1 MSEKDKDDLYYV
13 CSLIEYLGRVTKN
26 HRSTVVKIL
35 GKEEIDRQL
44 YLAEVNHCLS
54 FEEVSDELIKYFN
67 IENGDFD
74 TVSECKYAVPT
85 YLSIGK
91 VYQRL
96 ILDVKKPDEDVED
109 TLFNVFNS
117 FISDDI
123 SNFNSSVYYS
133 NPDYL
138 KWSYLEGELL
148 D

>member
-26 HRSTVVKIL
+26 HRSTIVKIL
-35 GKEEIDRQL
+35 GKEEIERELD
-44 YLAEVNHCLS
+44 LAEVNHCLS
-54 FEEVSDELIKYFN
+54 FEEVSDELIEYFN

-74 TVSECKYAVPT
+74 TVSECKYTVPT

-96 ILDVKKPDEDVED
+96 ILDVKKTDEDVVD

>member
-35 GKEEIDRQL
+35 GREEIDRQL

-54 FEEVSDELIKYFN
+54 FEEVSDELIEYFN

-74 TVSECKYAVPT
+74 TVSECKYTVPT

-96 ILDVKKPDEDVED
+96 ILDVKKLDEDVVD

>member
-1 MSEKDKDDLYYV
+1 MSEKDKNDLYYI

-26 HRSTVVKIL
+26 HRSTIIQIL
-35 GKEEIDRQL
+35 GKEEIARQL
-44 YLAEVNHCLS
+44 DLAEVNHCLS
-54 FEEVSDELIKYFN
+54 FEEVSDELIEYFN

-74 TVSECKYAVPT
+74 TVSECKYTVPT

-96 ILDVKKPDEDVED
+96 VLDVKKSDEDVVD

-138 KWSYLEGELL
+138 KWSYIEGKLL